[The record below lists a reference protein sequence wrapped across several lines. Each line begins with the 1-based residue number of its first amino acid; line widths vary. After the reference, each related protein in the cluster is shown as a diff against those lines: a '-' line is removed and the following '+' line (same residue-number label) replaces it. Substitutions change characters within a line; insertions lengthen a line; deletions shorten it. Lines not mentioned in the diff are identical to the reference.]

1 MPLSL
6 YYKYISENPTMV
18 DWYDVSSF
26 GNLSHDFIT
35 KYQDYVIWEELT
47 KYQDLK
53 PQTLHEF
60 ADRFNWNLLVHYQK
74 IPEQLIILHEGKIS
88 IRAWCKYIP
97 RFQTLSDQF
106 I

>member
-1 MPLSL
+1 
-6 YYKYISENPTMV
+6 MV

-60 ADRFNWNLLVHYQK
+60 ADRFNWNLLVHY
-74 IPEQLIILHEGKIS
+74 H
-88 IRAWCKYIP
+88 
-97 RFQTLSDQF
+97 
-106 I
+106 